1 MADNK
6 VISTKDAIIKPELLS
21 PARDPEQLIMALTY
35 GADAVYLGGKH
46 FGLRASAGNFDH
58 DGLKSAVELC
68 HKHKTRAYITC
79 NSVLSND
86 DLCRLPGFLEEIA
99 AADADAV
106 ILSDLGALALARKY
120 APNVQIHISTQAG
133 VMNYECALV
142 FYDLGASRIILAR
155 ELPLDEITQI
165 REKIPPE
172 LELEAFVH
180 GSMCVAFSGRCLLS
194 NYLTGRDA
202 NRGGCAQPCRW
213 KYSLIEEQRPG
224 EHLDITEDGTGT
236 YIMNSRDLCMIDH
249 IKEMCDAGI
258 TGLKIEGR
266 MKSAY
271 YAAVITNAYRHA
283 IDAAVGGYPLK
294 DVWRMEVEKVSH
306 REYSTGFYF
315 DANGPGQFYGD
326 AMYRSDCD
334 VVAVVE
340 SCEQDG
346 NAVLTQRNKFCEGDR
361 LELLTPVDEPLSFT
375 AQRLTD
381 MDGIHIDSTP
391 HPMMEF
397 RMKLPIYAARFSLL
411 RKRRN

>member
-1 MADNK
+1 MADSNM
-6 VISTKDAIIKPELLS
+6 IRPELLS
-21 PARDPEQLIMALTY
+21 PARDPEQLIMSLTY
-35 GADAVYLGGKH
+35 GADAVYLGGKN

-58 DGLKSAVELC
+58 DGLKAAVVLC
-68 HKHKTRAYITC
+68 REHKTRVYVTC

-86 DLCRLPGFLEEIA
+86 DVNDLPGFLEEIA
-99 AADADAV
+99 NAGADAV
-106 ILSDLGALALARKY
+106 IVSDIGALILARKY
-120 APNVQIHISTQAG
+120 APGIQVHISTQAG
-133 VMNYECALV
+133 VMNCESASA
-142 FYDLGASRIILAR
+142 FYDLGAKRIILAR
-155 ELPLDEITQI
+155 ELPLGEIARI
-165 REKIPPE
+165 RVNTPPE

-202 NRGGCAQPCRW
+202 NRGECAQPCRW
-213 KYSLIEEQRPG
+213 KYSLSEEQRPG
-224 EHLDITEDGTGT
+224 EYFDITENGTGT

-271 YAAVITNAYRHA
+271 YAAVITNAYRRA
-283 IDAAVGGYPLK
+283 IDAAAGGFPLK
-294 DVWRMEVEKVSH
+294 DIWRNEVEKVSH

-315 DANGPGQFYGD
+315 DVNGPGQFYGD

-340 SCEQDG
+340 SCELDG

-361 LELLTPVDEPLSFT
+361 LEILTPVDEPLSFT
-375 AQRLTD
+375 VQQLTD
-381 MDGIHIDSTP
+381 SEGSQIDSTP

-397 RMKLPIYAARFSLL
+397 RMKLPIYAPRFSLL